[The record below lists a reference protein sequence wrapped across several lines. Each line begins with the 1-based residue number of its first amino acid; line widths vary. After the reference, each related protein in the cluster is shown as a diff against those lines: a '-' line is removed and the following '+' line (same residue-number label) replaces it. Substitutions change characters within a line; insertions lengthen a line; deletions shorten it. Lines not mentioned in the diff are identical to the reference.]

1 MADLPLTIAIFKHGQ
16 WDALRDGEVSPDGI
30 TLQHVEVGS
39 PYRPMVRELAFDVA
53 EIALTTYVCAKSF
66 DIPIT
71 AIPIFSN
78 RDVTMTPVVYN
89 TRSGIKQPKDL
100 EGKRVGI
107 RSYTVTNNTQC
118 RGLLSYAYGVDTSKV
133 RWIVSD
139 DAHVAEYRDPENV
152 ERAPDGQRLEDMLA
166 AGDIDAGVQLRAEVG
181 GDLQYLI
188 NEEQGD
194 EIGLRFFRETG
205 VYPIGHVMTVKDEVL
220 EQQPWVGRSL
230 FQAFVESKDR
240 YLEGLDKRAD
250 VSRRDTQAIRNREI
264 VGGDPFPM
272 GLALNRKSMEGM
284 LDMYVEQ
291 KIIPASTT
299 VDSLFAAD
307 FLDS

>member
-1 MADLPLTIAIFKHGQ
+1 MADLRLTIAIFKHGQ

-30 TLQHVEVGS
+30 VLQHVEVGS

-118 RGLLSYAYGVDTSKV
+118 RGLLSYGYGVDTSKV
-133 RWIVSD
+133 RWVVSD

-205 VYPIGHVMTVKDEVL
+205 VYPIGHVMTITDAVL
-220 EQQPWVGRSL
+220 EQHPWVGRSL
-230 FQAFVESKDR
+230 FEAFVESKDR

-291 KIIPASTT
+291 QIIPASMT